1 MDFKYCLRFAYDNPF
16 SFIATFD
23 GETPGVRAFLMWFAY
38 KSGIYYQAAAAKSVY
53 KQLENNHHVEIC
65 TDPLDK
71 ILRSNS
77 HNLCH

>member
-1 MDFKYCLRFAYDNPF
+1 MDFKDCLRFAYDNPF
-16 SFIATFD
+16 SFIATLQ
-23 GETPGVRAFLMWFAY
+23 GEWPRQRAFLVWFADE
-38 KSGIYYQAAAAKSVY
+38 SGFYYHAEAAKSVY
-53 KQLENNHHVEIC
+53 KQLENNLHVEIC